1 MTKMNLKEARAMKA
15 RLGKEL
21 EALVQKREQVAVV
34 IIAPGESAQDYI
46 NVTVD
51 ELTEKIDIC
60 MEKLMKLGT
69 AIRCANAGT
78 GAQSGESASEDV
90 GSLVE
95 KVILLRKE
103 AARCKTLGSKNPRER
118 KNEGYMGGGDSSLV
132 HVTTYDIEKYARRGD
147 DIQRKAEELSAR
159 IDQLD
164 LSIMVEADL

>member
-1 MTKMNLKEARAMKA
+1 MAQMNLKEARAMKA

-21 EALVQKREQVAVV
+21 EALVQKREQVGVV
-34 IIAPGESAQDYI
+34 KIAPGENAQDYI

-51 ELTEKIDIC
+51 ELTDKIDIC

-78 GAQSGESASEDV
+78 KAQRGESASEDV

-95 KVILLRKE
+95 KVILWRKE

-118 KNEGYMGGGDSSLV
+118 KNEGYMGGDSSLV

-164 LSIMVEADL
+164 LSIIVEADL